1 MPLPLLI
8 PLVVGAGAA
17 AAGGGLTAHGTK
29 RIKAAK
35 DRYLQAHAAYV
46 RRYQDCGAFCCL
58 VEQDLRK
65 LGQAKVGA
73 LETLKDAVECIK
85 KARLGDRD
93 LRTKANIT
101 APELEK
107 IEALHDELIKTIGGY
122 GASLGG
128 GLTAG
133 ALGALGAY
141 GLVGTLGAAS
151 TGTAIGTLG
160 GAAATNAALAWFGG
174 GSLAAGG
181 AGIAGGTA
189 VLGGIVAAPAVIA
202 IGAFTEIK
210 AGKVEKETE
219 RQIKQINV
227 EEANLDRNRALLT
240 GVQHRTREL
249 LSATYRLDN
258 ELKAAL
264 RSASE
269 RDFHIEEIYKVA
281 QIAKTLSVVI
291 DEPVAPK
298 EATK

>member
-1 MPLPLLI
+1 MPLPLVI

-29 RIKAAK
+29 RIRAANDK
-35 DRYLQAHAAYV
+35 YRRAHAAYV

-58 VEQDLRK
+58 VEQGLRR
-65 LGQAKVGA
+65 LGQAKVDA

-85 KARLGDRD
+85 KARLGDHD
-93 LRTKANIT
+93 PQTTANIT
-101 APELEK
+101 APELEEIK
-107 IEALHDELIKTIGGY
+107 ALHSELINTIGGY
-122 GASLGG
+122 GAALSG
-128 GLTAG
+128 GLAAG
-133 ALGALGAY
+133 ALGAIGAY

-151 TGTAIGTLG
+151 TGTAIVTLS
-160 GAAATNAALAWFGG
+160 GAASTSAALAWFGG
-174 GSLAAGG
+174 GSLAVGG

-202 IGAFTEIK
+202 VGVFTEIK

-227 EEANLDRNRALLT
+227 EEAKLDRNRALLT

-249 LSATYRLDN
+249 LAATCRLNDKL
-258 ELKAAL
+258 EAAL

-269 RDFHIEEIYKVA
+269 RNYHIEEIYKVA

>member
-8 PLVVGAGAA
+8 LLAVGAGA

-73 LETLKDAVECIK
+73 LETLKDAVDCIK
-85 KARLGDRD
+85 KARLGDHD

-174 GSLAAGG
+174 GSLAVGG

-202 IGAFTEIK
+202 VGVFTEIK
-210 AGKVEKETE
+210 AGRVEKETE
-219 RQIKQINV
+219 RKIRDIKV
-227 EEANLDRNRALLT
+227 EEAKLDRNGALLT
-240 GVQHRTREL
+240 GVQHRTHEL
-249 LSATYRLDN
+249 LVVTCRLEN

-264 RSASE
+264 RSAIG
-269 RDFHIEEIYKVA
+269 RGYHIEEIFKVA